1 MKKVLL
7 SLLIASSVFMT
18 GCSSFKS
25 GKDVIIKVNDTNI
38 TKQMYD
44 DAFNQSASSSL
55 VKKEDK
61 NSDKGRFLNLV
72 MKDRIVNEL
81 VIKEMLE
88 QEYKKMNITVSD
100 EEMNKAMDKIYTL
113 VGGRKNFLEGLK
125 MSGATEQQYKEA
137 VEKELKADKL
147 LKKINTDKI
156 SDKDIEKYYNENKS
170 SKFVYPDMVRASH
183 ILIMANEE
191 EIKEELKNKNPKTN
205 DSTITSQASQEMEKR
220 KAKANAI
227 LAELK
232 KDSSNF
238 AKTAQKESE
247 DLSSANLGGDLGFF
261 AQQEVPEEFSKA
273 AFNTKPG
280 EMVDSVIQ
288 TMAGYHII
296 KVTDRKEAGVMPFEE
311 VKGDI
316 RTYLE
321 NEKKISS
328 LQKYID
334 SLKSKTKVVY
344 VDKSYDPAEIQQ
356 ELKDVMK
363 KFNKESQQTVKKDE
377 KQT

>member
-7 SLLIASSVFMT
+7 SLLIASSIFMA

-100 EEMNKAMDKIYTL
+100 EEMDKAMDKIYTL
-113 VGGRKNFLEGLK
+113 VGGRKNFLDGLK

-147 LKKINTDKI
+147 LKKIKI
-156 SDKDIEKYYNENKS
+156 G
-170 SKFVYPDMVRASH
+170 RAH
-183 ILIMANEE
+183 
-191 EIKEELKNKNPKTN
+191 
-205 DSTITSQASQEMEKR
+205 
-220 KAKANAI
+220 
-227 LAELK
+227 
-232 KDSSNF
+232 
-238 AKTAQKESE
+238 
-247 DLSSANLGGDLGFF
+247 
-261 AQQEVPEEFSKA
+261 V
-273 AFNTKPG
+273 
-280 EMVDSVIQ
+280 
-288 TMAGYHII
+288 
-296 KVTDRKEAGVMPFEE
+296 
-311 VKGDI
+311 
-316 RTYLE
+316 
-321 NEKKISS
+321 
-328 LQKYID
+328 
-334 SLKSKTKVVY
+334 
-344 VDKSYDPAEIQQ
+344 
-356 ELKDVMK
+356 
-363 KFNKESQQTVKKDE
+363 
-377 KQT
+377 